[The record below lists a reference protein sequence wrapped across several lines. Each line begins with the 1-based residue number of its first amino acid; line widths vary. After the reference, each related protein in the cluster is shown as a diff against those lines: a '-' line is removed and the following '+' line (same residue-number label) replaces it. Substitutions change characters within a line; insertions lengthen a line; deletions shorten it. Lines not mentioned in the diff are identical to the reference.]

1 MSSLPH
7 FGIFGKKD
15 AMKIPTTF
23 LAFVGALLLLSSC
36 QQNQP
41 KYDLSQIPSE
51 KPGDILFM
59 QRAFPYGEIDTK
71 AYPEAIAWKKQQ
83 PRAKSG
89 GGPVWEFSGP
99 LNIGGRIS
107 DIAIDPVN
115 TDTYYVGAASG
126 GIFKT
131 TDAGANWL
139 PIFDGQEYLAIGD
152 IEISATNPNKIYVGT
167 GEPNAGGGSLA
178 YDGNGI
184 FKSTDGGLTWESK
197 GLPDIGSVGKIVI
210 DPTDDETLYVGAM
223 GPLFRDDPNKGVY
236 KSTDGG
242 NTWEQVL
249 FVSEITGVIDLA
261 IHPTNPN
268 IVYAATW
275 ERIRRPDFRIYG
287 GETSRIYRSTDAGT
301 TWVELTTGLPSAPA
315 EKGRISIDISQSNPD
330 VLYALY
336 ADRNGSIFDVFK
348 TTNGGNSWT
357 SLGGAGLTNV
367 GFHWWF
373 GGITI
378 DPTDENTLYNIGFVM
393 EKSTDGGTTWGPSF
407 PGVHVDQHALAFH
420 PTTPNLIL
428 LGNDGG
434 FYTSSDAGA
443 TWAFDDTLPI
453 TQFYRIKADPSNSDR
468 LYGGSQDNS
477 TFRTT
482 TGGLSDFTII
492 TGGDGFQPLID
503 PNDSGNIYTL
513 AQRGFLQKSIDDA
526 ASFNVVL
533 SGVDPGER
541 KNWDTPIVFDPA
553 NSNIVYYGAE
563 RLYKSLDGALNWN
576 AISPILHD
584 GPYPG
589 NNGFGTLTSIDVSAF
604 DGDKI
609 VIGYDDGNI
618 WTTVDGGSNWT
629 QVSASLP
636 DRWVTKVLTSRF
648 DTDVLYVTIS
658 GYRFGED
665 FGHVFKSTDFG
676 ATWTDIG
683 TSLPDIPVNDI
694 VQDSFGNL
702 FLGTD
707 IGVLGSSDEGAS
719 WNPVGANLP
728 SVVVT
733 DLDIHEADELLFAA
747 TYGRSS
753 YKLDISTNVLN
764 APDVVAVNNLV
775 VYPNPATEFLNV
787 EVPTASFIE
796 EYSIFNSLG
805 QRIRQETVAQNL
817 SNLTINVSELAR
829 GNYFLQLKSDGLN
842 QTKRFIKR

>member
-1 MSSLPH
+1 M
-7 FGIFGKKD
+7 KK
-15 AMKIPTTF
+15 PTTF
-23 LAFVGALLLLSSC
+23 HLFGLLTLLLCLSC
-36 QQNQP
+36 ADKP
-41 KYDLSQIPSE
+41 KYDLSNIPSE

-59 QRAFPYGEIDTK
+59 QRAFPYGEIATES
-71 AYPEAIAWKKQQ
+71 YPEAISWKQGQ
-83 PRAKSG
+83 SLEKSG

-107 DIAIDPVN
+107 DIAIDPIDP
-115 TDTYYVGAASG
+115 DTYYVGAASG
-126 GIFKT
+126 GIFKS
-131 TDAGANWL
+131 TDAGATWL
-139 PIFDGQEYLAIGD
+139 PIFDGQQYLSIGD
-152 IEISATNPNKIYVGT
+152 IEISATDSNKIYVGT

-184 FKSTDGGLTWESK
+184 FKSTDGGLSWESK

-242 NTWEQVL
+242 DTWSQVL
-249 FVSEITGVIDLA
+249 FVSDITGVIDMA

-287 GETSRIYRSTDAGT
+287 GETSRIYRSVDAGA
-301 TWVELTTGLPSAPA
+301 TWSELTTGLPSLP
-315 EKGRISIDISQSNPD
+315 EQKGRISIDIAQSNPD

-348 TTNGGNSWT
+348 TTNGGNSWS
-357 SLGGAGLTNV
+357 SLGGGDLTNV

-373 GGITI
+373 GGITV
-378 DPTDENTLYNIGFVM
+378 DPSDENTLYNIGFVM
-393 EKSTDGGTTWGPSF
+393 EKSTDGGASWGPSF
-407 PGVHVDQHALAFH
+407 SGVHVDQHALAFH
-420 PTTPNLIL
+420 PSIANLIL

-434 FYTSSDAGA
+434 LYTSTDAGN
-443 TWAFDDTLPI
+443 TWTFDDTLPI
-453 TQFYRIKADPSNSDR
+453 TQFYRIEADPQNSNR

-503 PNDSGNIYTL
+503 PNDSGTIYTL
-513 AQRGFLQKSIDDA
+513 AQRGFLQKSINDA
-526 ASFNVVL
+526 ASFSTVL
-533 SGVDPGER
+533 SGIDPAER
-541 KNWDTPIVFDPA
+541 KNWDTPIAFDPA
-553 NSNIVYYGAE
+553 NSNIVFYGGE
-563 RLYKSLDGALNWN
+563 RLYKSVDGALNWN
-576 AISPILHD
+576 PISPILHD

-589 NNGFGTLTSIDVSAF
+589 NNGFGTLTSIDISSF
-604 DGDKI
+604 DSDKI
-609 VIGYDDGNI
+609 IIGYDDGNI
-618 WTTVDGGSNWT
+618 WTTTDGGSNWV
-629 QVSASLP
+629 QVSTALP

-648 DTDVLYVTIS
+648 ESNTLYVTIS

-665 FGHVFKSTDFG
+665 NGHVYKSTDFG
-676 ATWTDIG
+676 ATWTNIG
-683 TSLPDIPVNDI
+683 ASLPDIPVNDI

-707 IGVLGSSDEGAS
+707 IGVLGSEDEGAT
-719 WNPVGANLP
+719 WVPIGANMP
-728 SVVVT
+728 AVVVT
-733 DLDIHEADELLFAA
+733 DLDIHEADNLLFAA

-753 YKLDISTNVLN
+753 YKLDISGNVLS
-764 APDVVAVNNLV
+764 ADDQTLATELILA
-775 VYPNPATEFLNV
+775 PNPVADVLTISGVDQSATTEIKV
-787 EVPTASFIE
+787 
-796 EYSIFNSLG
+796 FNALG
-805 QRIRQETVAQNL
+805 QLLMELPFTAELNL
-817 SNLTINVSELAR
+817 SELQTGIYYLQINRAGST
-829 GNYFLQLKSDGLN
+829 

>member
-1 MSSLPH
+1 MKKPTIQ
-7 FGIFGKKD
+7 IFTG
-15 AMKIPTTF
+15 F
-23 LAFVGALLLLSSC
+23 LFALLAMSC
-36 QQNQP
+36 SDAP
-41 KYDLSQIPSE
+41 KYDLSNIPSE
-51 KPGDILFM
+51 RPGDILFM
-59 QRAFPYGEIDTK
+59 QRAFPYGEIETQ
-71 AYPEAIAWKKQQ
+71 AYPEAIAWKQSQ
-83 PRAKSG
+83 NIAKSG
-89 GGPVWEFSGP
+89 GGTVWEFTGP

-107 DIAIDPVN
+107 DIAIDPVAS
-115 TDTYYVGAASG
+115 DTYYVGAASG

-131 TDAGANWL
+131 TDGGASWL
-139 PIFDGQEYLAIGD
+139 PIFDGQQYLSIGD
-152 IEISATNPNKIYVGT
+152 IEISTTDSNKIYVGT

-197 GLPDIGSVGKIVI
+197 GLPDIGSVGKIVV

-242 NTWEQVL
+242 DTWSQVL
-249 FVSEITGVIDLA
+249 FVSEITGVIDMV

-287 GETSRIYRSTDAGT
+287 GETSRIYRSTDAGA
-301 TWVELTTGLPSAPA
+301 TWTELTAGLPSLP
-315 EKGRISIDISQSNPD
+315 EQKGRISIDIAQSNPD

-348 TTNGGNSWT
+348 TTNGGNSWS
-357 SLGGAGLTNV
+357 SLGGGGLTNV

-373 GGITI
+373 GGITV
-378 DPTDENTLYNIGFVM
+378 DPNDENTLYNIGFVM
-393 EKSTDGGTTWGPSF
+393 EKSTDGGASWGPSF
-407 PGVHVDQHALAFH
+407 SGVHVDQHALAFH
-420 PTTPNLIL
+420 PSIADLIL

-434 FYTSSDAGA
+434 LYTSTDAGNSW
-443 TWAFDDTLPI
+443 TFDDTLPI
-453 TQFYRIKADPSNSDR
+453 TQFYRIKADPQNSDR

-503 PNDSGNIYTL
+503 PTDSGTIYTL

-533 SGVDPGER
+533 SGVDGSER

-563 RLYKSLDGALNWN
+563 RLYKSVDGAINWN

-604 DGDKI
+604 DSDKI

-618 WTTVDGGSNWT
+618 WTTTDGGSNWT
-629 QVSASLP
+629 QVSSTLP

-648 DTDVLYVTIS
+648 DTNTLYVTLS

-665 FGHVFKSTDFG
+665 NGHVYKSTDFG
-676 ATWTDIG
+676 ASWTNIG
-683 TSLPDIPVNDI
+683 ASLPDIPVNDI
-694 VQDSFGNL
+694 VQDAFGNL

-707 IGVLGSSDEGAS
+707 IGVLGSEDEGAT
-719 WNPVGANLP
+719 WVPIGANMP
-728 SVVVT
+728 AVVVT

-753 YKLDISTNVLN
+753 YKLDISVNVLSTDEFT
-764 APDVVAVNNLV
+764 ADAELILA
-775 VYPNPATEFLNV
+775 PNPANELLNITSSL
-787 EVPTASFIE
+787 PLQDASL
-796 EYSIFNSLG
+796 SIYNALG
-805 QRIRQETVAQNL
+805 QVVLELPFSQSID
-817 SNLTINVSELAR
+817 VSELQA
-829 GNYFLQLKSDGLN
+829 GVYFLQLSSAEGT

>member
-1 MSSLPH
+1 MKKPTIQ
-7 FGIFGKKD
+7 IFTGFLFAVLAVSCSD
-15 AMKIPTTF
+15 A
-23 LAFVGALLLLSSC
+23 
-36 QQNQP
+36 P
-41 KYDLSQIPSE
+41 KYDLSNIPSE
-51 KPGDILFM
+51 RPGDILFM
-59 QRAFPYGEIDTK
+59 QRAFPYGEIETQ
-71 AYPEAIAWKKQQ
+71 AYSEAIAWKQSQ
-83 PRAKSG
+83 NLAKSG

-107 DIAIDPVN
+107 DIAIDPIDP
-115 TDTYYVGAASG
+115 DTYYVGAASG
-126 GIFKT
+126 GIFKS
-131 TDAGANWL
+131 TDAGATWL
-139 PIFDGQEYLAIGD
+139 PIFDGQQYLSIGD
-152 IEISATNPNKIYVGT
+152 IEISATDSNKIYVGT

-242 NTWEQVL
+242 DTWSQVL
-249 FVSEITGVIDLA
+249 FVSEITGVIDMA

-287 GETSRIYRSTDAGT
+287 GETSRIYRSTDAGA
-301 TWVELTTGLPSAPA
+301 TWSELTTGLPSLP
-315 EKGRISIDISQSNPD
+315 EQKGRISIDIAQSNPD

-348 TTNGGNSWT
+348 TTNGGNSWS
-357 SLGGAGLTNV
+357 SLGGGDLTNV

-373 GGITI
+373 GGITV
-378 DPTDENTLYNIGFVM
+378 DPSDENTLYNIGFVM
-393 EKSTDGGTTWGPSF
+393 EKSTDGGASWGPSF
-407 PGVHVDQHALAFH
+407 SGVHVDQHALAFH
-420 PTTPNLIL
+420 PSIANLVL

-434 FYTSSDAGA
+434 LYTSTDAGNSW
-443 TWAFDDTLPI
+443 TFDDTLPI
-453 TQFYRIKADPSNSDR
+453 TQFYRIEADPQNTNR

-503 PNDSGNIYTL
+503 PNDSGTIYTL
-513 AQRGFLQKSIDDA
+513 AQRGFLQKSINDA
-526 ASFNVVL
+526 ASFTTVL
-533 SGVDPGER
+533 SGIDPAER
-541 KNWDTPIVFDPA
+541 KNWDTPIAFDPA
-553 NSNIVYYGAE
+553 NSNIVFYGGE
-563 RLYKSLDGALNWN
+563 RLYKSVDAALNWN
-576 AISPILHD
+576 PISPILHD

-589 NNGFGTLTSIDVSAF
+589 NNGFGTLTSIDISSF
-604 DGDKI
+604 DSNKI

-618 WTTVDGGSNWT
+618 WTTTDGGSNWV
-629 QVSASLP
+629 QVSATLP

-648 DTDVLYVTIS
+648 DSNTLYVTIS

-665 FGHVFKSTDFG
+665 NGHVYKSTDFG
-676 ATWTDIG
+676 ATWSNIG
-683 TSLPDIPVNDI
+683 ASLPDIPVNDI

-707 IGVLGSSDEGAS
+707 IGVLGSEDEGAS
-719 WNPVGANLP
+719 WVPIGANMP
-728 SVVVT
+728 AVVVT
-733 DLDIHEADELLFAA
+733 DLDIHEADNLLFAA

-753 YKLDISTNVLN
+753 YKLDISGNVLSVDDQTL
-764 APDVVAVNNLV
+764 ATELILA
-775 VYPNPATEFLNV
+775 PNPVLDVLTISGVDQSANAE
-787 EVPTASFIE
+787 IK
-796 EYSIFNSLG
+796 IFNALG
-805 QRIRQETVAQNL
+805 QLVMELPFTADLNL
-817 SNLTINVSELAR
+817 GELQT
-829 GNYFLQLKSDGLN
+829 GIYYLQISSAGST